1 MRRMTRLTIDW
12 SQLTHA
18 YGPADDIPGLF
29 ARLDGG
35 PGDEQVWHALWSAL
49 CHQGSVYSASFA
61 ALPLLTDIAT
71 GRAAGDRDEAV
82 ALAGFV
88 VAEAEPSERPR
99 YEDQIAELLPVA
111 RARLAEI
118 PTGDPAKF
126 VYHTQFL
133 LAFEGVPF
141 WSRELEM
148 LLEEF
153 EAECPHCEALTV
165 VQVGEYVDHCEA
177 ELHPAH
183 PADLTGAGARL
194 HALAVDAGQVAVA
207 DWVAR
212 LFGRVTCPEC
222 ETVFG
227 LAESVVG
234 AGAGRG

>member
-1 MRRMTRLTIDW
+1 MAHPTTDW

-18 YGPADDIPGLF
+18 YGTADDIPGLF

-71 GRAAGDRDEAV
+71 GRAAGARDEAV

-88 VAEAEPSERPR
+88 VAEADPPERFR

-111 RARLAEI
+111 HACLAEI
-118 PTGDPAKF
+118 PANDPKEF

-141 WSRELEM
+141 WSRELEV

-153 EAECPHCEALTV
+153 EAECPQCGALTAV
-165 VQVGEYVDHCEA
+165 LVGEYLDDCEA
-177 ELHPAH
+177 ELHPAD
-183 PADLTGAGARL
+183 PAGLTGIGARL
-194 HALAVDAGQVAVA
+194 HAMAVGAGQEAVA
-207 DWVAR
+207 EWVAR
-212 LFGRVTCPEC
+212 LFGRVRCPEC
-222 ETVFG
+222 ETLFG
-227 LAESVVG
+227 LAESA
-234 AGAGRG
+234 AGAEGGRA